1 MAHKQYPDALRV
13 ALRLGGAEMEGR
25 IKDVL
30 AAAAALPHG
39 PAARRQLAY
48 MLGRQRAHV
57 VLGDDGLDVARD
69 VTSRLSVPAGRR
81 GRARVVAKSDGVL
94 AGVACAAAAFTLL
107 DPAARCDVHRA
118 DGSAFRRGDLVLEVA
133 SDMRCLLAAERTAL
147 NFLQRLSGVATVTRA
162 YVDAVAGTG
171 ARILDTRKTTPGLRA
186 LEKYAVVCGGGVSH
200 RSGLYDAFLAK
211 DNHLDGLSPKQL
223 PAAIVAAVS
232 RARRHAS
239 LAFVMVEVDTPAQFS
254 ALLTLPRGVVDAV
267 LLDNMTPAVMRRLV
281 AQRDRRAPWLQLEA
295 SGGISARSVRAVA
308 RSGVD
313 FISSGAITHSA
324 PQVDFG
330 LDIARGAR

>member
-1 MAHKQYPDALRV
+1 MQ
-13 ALRLGGAEMEGR
+13 RLIA
-25 IKDVL
+25 L
-30 AAAAALPHG
+30 AAPKVRVRAAMRDGQSFRAGDTIATLQG
-39 PAARRQLAY
+39 PLRGILKVERTLLNL
-48 MLGRQRAHV
+48 LGR
-57 VLGDDGLDVARD
+57 
-69 VTSRLSVPAGRR
+69 
-81 GRARVVAKSDGVL
+81 
-94 AGVACAAAAFTLL
+94 
-107 DPAARCDVHRA
+107 
-118 DGSAFRRGDLVLEVA
+118 
-133 SDMRCLLAAERTAL
+133 M
-147 NFLQRLSGVATVTRA
+147 SGVATATRRM
-162 YVDAVAGTG
+162 VDGTRG
-171 ARILDTRKTTPGLRA
+171 TTARIRDTRKTTPGLRA

-232 RARRHAS
+232 KARRHAS
-239 LAFVMVEVDTPAQFS
+239 LAFVMVEVDTAAQFS

-281 AQRDRRAPWLQLEA
+281 AQRDRHAPWLQLEA

>member
-1 MAHKQYPDALRV
+1 MRVKMLMAASVAAHAARTIRAMPTRTKAAAPRLATHLHPAHLDALLKV
-13 ALRLGGAEMEGR
+13 FLVEDLG
-25 IKDVL
+25 DVGDVTSD
-30 AAAAALPHG
+30 AMI
-39 PAARRQLAY
+39 PAARQATAVVRARGAGTLSGVPVMQRLIALAAPKVRVRAA
-48 MLGRQRAHV
+48 MRDGQSFRAGDTIATLQGPLRGILKVERTLLNLLGR
-57 VLGDDGLDVARD
+57 
-69 VTSRLSVPAGRR
+69 
-81 GRARVVAKSDGVL
+81 
-94 AGVACAAAAFTLL
+94 
-107 DPAARCDVHRA
+107 
-118 DGSAFRRGDLVLEVA
+118 
-133 SDMRCLLAAERTAL
+133 M
-147 NFLQRLSGVATVTRA
+147 SGVATATRRM
-162 YVDAVAGTG
+162 VDGTRG
-171 ARILDTRKTTPGLRA
+171 TTARIRDTRKTTPGLRA

-324 PQVDFG
+324 PQVDFS